1 MRIIG
6 ISRLMKHK
14 VKNRGNNVLC
24 SEIDKL
30 ITDIESFQSNGSYE
44 LKQLRNDAD
53 CVHDD
58 GFYFFD
64 IHFHRALVLIQFNEE
79 NTATIVWVGNHQD
92 YEITFKN
99 NKIVIEKWLRSKSY
113 V

>member
-6 ISRLMKHK
+6 FSRLMKHK
-14 VKNRGNNVLC
+14 VKNRGNNSLC
-24 SEIDKL
+24 TEIDKL
-30 ITDIESFQSNGSYE
+30 ITDIESFQSNNTFE

-64 IHFHRALVLIQFNEE
+64 IHFHRTLVLIRFDEE

-92 YEITFKN
+92 YEKTFKN
-99 NKIVIEKWLRSKSY
+99 NKKVIEKWLRSKSY
-113 V
+113 I